1 MVHTVVVFIERGF
14 FFIEKKTHAEKHSH
28 HRIKEFRA
36 RLDNCVVNESLET
49 LFWLKLGFVI
59 MIIGYI
65 YIQKCNENAKK
76 KRLIYFEL

>member
-65 YIQKCNENAKK
+65 YSHKYNENAKK
-76 KRLIYFEL
+76 